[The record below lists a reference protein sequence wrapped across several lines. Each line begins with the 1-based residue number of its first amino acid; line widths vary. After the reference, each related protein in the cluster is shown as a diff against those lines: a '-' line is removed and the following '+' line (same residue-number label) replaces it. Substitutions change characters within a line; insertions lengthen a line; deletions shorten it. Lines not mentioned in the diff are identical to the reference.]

1 MLRLC
6 ADREQALERLQRG
19 GEPERRYNLQ
29 LDDCGADPEW
39 SEAFAQ
45 ARLKKL
51 SGTWTRYICSRGKCG
66 GLCDRKYRDARN
78 PNTGWFRHNES
89 PDIADDE
96 AGDEESS
103 DTD

>member
-19 GEPERRYNLQ
+19 GEPERRYNWQ
-29 LDDCGADPEW
+29 LDDWGVDPEW

-45 ARLKKL
+45 ARLKKR
-51 SGTWTRYICSRGKCG
+51 SGTWMRYICSRRKCG
-66 GLCDRKYRDARN
+66 GLCDRKYKDAWI
-78 PNTGWFRHNES
+78 PHTGWFRHNES
-89 PDIADDE
+89 PQIADDE

>member
-1 MLRLC
+1 MHRLC

-29 LDDCGADPEW
+29 LDDCSEDPAW
-39 SEAFAQ
+39 SEAFVE

-51 SGTWTRYICSRGKCG
+51 SGTWTRYICSRGHRG
-66 GLCDRKYRDARN
+66 GLCDRKYRDAWI
-78 PNTGWFRHNES
+78 PNTGWFRRNES
-89 PDIADDE
+89 PEIADDE

>member
-1 MLRLC
+1 MLRLR

-19 GEPERRYNLQ
+19 EELEWRYNLQ
-29 LDDCGADPEW
+29 LDDCSADPEW
-39 SEAFAQ
+39 SEAFVQ

-51 SGTWTRYICSRGKCG
+51 SGTWTRYICSKRHCG
-66 GLCDRKYRDARN
+66 GLCDRKYRDAWI

-89 PDIADDE
+89 PEMANDE